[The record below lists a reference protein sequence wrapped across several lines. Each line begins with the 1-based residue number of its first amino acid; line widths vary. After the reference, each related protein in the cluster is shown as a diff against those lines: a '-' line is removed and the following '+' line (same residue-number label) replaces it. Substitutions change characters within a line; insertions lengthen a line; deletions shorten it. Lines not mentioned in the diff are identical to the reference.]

1 MDQNDQNAPLR
12 STITLLVALSILFTY
27 FTARVLYLLMEAH
40 YIPSLSL
47 RLSETLHI
55 HHYFYGILL
64 LSFVCYAAFFAR
76 KKIFV
81 YFFAILYG
89 IGIGLTYDEA
99 LMWMYLDGR
108 HSEIVSLCT
117 TGGIALIFL
126 SLYFFFTKKD
136 KKNT

>member
-1 MDQNDQNAPLR
+1 MDQKEHNPPLR

-27 FTARVLYLLMEAH
+27 FTARVLYLLMKAH

-64 LSFVCYAAFFAR
+64 LSFVCYAAFLAR
-76 KKIFV
+76 KKFFV

-89 IGIGLTYDEA
+89 IALGLTYDEA
-99 LMWMYLDGR
+99 LMWVYLDGR
-108 HSEIVSLCT
+108 HSEIISLCT
-117 TGGIALIFL
+117 IGGIAIIFL
-126 SLYFFFTKKD
+126 FLHFFFIKKD
-136 KKNT
+136 KKNI